1 MRFVRRLVRQLNKQ
15 YIYIIPMIVLLGA
28 IMMRYHD
35 PQFLQVFRLKL
46 FDLYNQ
52 LEPRPYV
59 DAPVRI
65 IDIDDESLAR
75 LGQWPW
81 PRTRIADMLV
91 RLFEGGARV
100 VAFDIVFAEND
111 RTAPSQALA
120 TWFDQPR
127 LNLEDLAPEYRDFA
141 ISILQSVPDHDAT
154 LADII
159 GQIRGFS
166 KQHGVVAG
174 MVLLGDST
182 ERKPKVTAGYA
193 AAGDNPRPW
202 LPTYHGAI
210 LNLSEIEENA
220 SGVGS
225 FSLIPEPDGIIR
237 RVPLLFAFQNDA
249 MREEGV
255 EPQIYPAL
263 SMEAL
268 RIFQGATTYIIKSSN
283 ASDST
288 AYGEENG
295 LNTVRVGHKEI
306 PVQKDGKFW
315 VHFTEHVD
323 ERYVPAWK
331 LFQDDFDASL
341 IEGKILFI
349 GTSAAGLKDLRA
361 TPLNPAAAGVE
372 VHAQTAEQILLDHY
386 LHNPDWF
393 YAVDLAIVLVVGG
406 IIIFAGSRFSA
417 LPGAFLAVAT
427 IAGLIGTSWYLYTGQ
442 RILMDPIYASAAVI
456 AIFLSTTLL
465 NYLRS
470 EAQREQVR
478 GAFAQ
483 YLSPALVEQLA
494 KEPDRLKLG
503 GELRNMTF
511 LFCDV
516 RGFTTISESFKSNPQ
531 GLTRLIN
538 RFLTPLTNEI
548 LLRQGT
554 IDKYMGDCIMAFWNA
569 PLEDPAHPEHA
580 CDSAIAMFEA
590 LDRLNEDLVAE
601 AEAEG
606 RQPLPLKIGIGIN
619 TGDCVVGNMGSEQR
633 FDYSVLGDAVNL
645 ASRLEGQSKNYGVGI
660 VLGEET
666 NAVTEQDY
674 ATLELDLI
682 AVKGKAEAVRIFA
695 LMGTKDKRESADFQ
709 SLHARH
715 QEMLRAYR
723 GQSWNEARVL
733 IQECRQ
739 LDGELTE
746 LYDLYDERID
756 IYIDNPPGPDW
767 DGVFVATSK

>member
-1 MRFVRRLVRQLNKQ
+1 MRFFRRLVRQLNKQ
-15 YIYIIPMIVLLGA
+15 YIYIIPTIILLGA
-28 IMMRYHD
+28 VLIRVQD
-35 PQFLQVFRLKL
+35 PQFLQVFRFKL

-52 LEPRPYV
+52 IEPREYKEV
-59 DAPVRI
+59 PVRI

-81 PRTRIADMLV
+81 PRTRIANMLI
-91 RLFEGGARV
+91 RLFESGARV
-100 VAFDIVFAEND
+100 VAFDMVFAEAD
-111 RTAPSQALA
+111 RTAPAQALA
-120 TWFDQPR
+120 TWFDQPQ
-127 LNLEDLAPEYRDFA
+127 LNLNNLTPEYRDFA
-141 ISILQSVPDHDAT
+141 NSILNSVPDHDDT
-154 LADII
+154 LAQVI
-159 GQIRGFS
+159 GQIREFS
-166 KQHGVVAG
+166 KQHGVIAG
-174 MVLLGDST
+174 MVMLGQKTD
-182 ERKPKVTAGYA
+182 KAPVVVPGFAVN
-193 AAGDNPRPW
+193 GDDPRP
-202 LPTYHGAI
+202 HMRAFEGAI
-210 LNLSEIEENA
+210 TNLDGIEENA

-225 FSLIPEPDGIIR
+225 FSLIPAPDGIIR
-237 RVPLLFAFQNDA
+237 FIPLMFRLGDQF
-249 MREEGV
+249 
-255 EPQIYPAL
+255 YPSL

-268 RIFQGATTYIIKSSN
+268 RVYQGASTYILKSSN
-283 ASDST
+283 ANNEQ
-288 AYGEENG
+288 AYGESTG
-295 LNTVRVGHKEI
+295 LNNIKNGRLVI
-306 PVQKDGKFW
+306 PVRSDGSFW
-315 VHFTEHVD
+315 VHFTKD
-323 ERYVPAWK
+323 TPSRYIPAWK
-331 LFQDDFDASL
+331 LLEEDFDPSL
-341 IEGKILFI
+341 VEGKILFV

-361 TPLNPAAAGVE
+361 TPLNAAAAGVE
-372 VHAQTAEQILLDHY
+372 VHAQAAEQILLGHY
-386 LHNPDWF
+386 LRNPDWF
-393 YAVDLAIVLVVGG
+393 SGVDLAVVLLVGG
-406 IIIFAGSRFSA
+406 IIIFAGPRFSA
-417 LPGAFLAVAT
+417 LPGAFLAIAT
-427 IAGLIGTSWYLYTGQ
+427 LGGLLGTSWYLYVEE
-442 RILMDPIYASAAVI
+442 RILMDPIYASAGVI
-456 AIFLSTTLL
+456 AVFLSTTLI

-569 PLEDPAHPEHA
+569 PIEDPGHPQHA
-580 CDSAIAMFEA
+580 CDSALAMFEA
-590 LDRLNEDLVAE
+590 LDELNADLIAE

-606 RQPLPLKIGIGIN
+606 REPLPLKIGIGVN

-666 NAVTEQDY
+666 NAFTQDSY

-695 LMGTKDKRESADFQ
+695 LMGDRSKRDTDEFQ
-709 SLHARH
+709 ALHARH
-715 QEMLRAYR
+715 DDMLRAYR

-756 IYIDNPPGPDW
+756 IYMDDPPGPDW